1 MHDTNPDDRG
11 VAAVAVPG
19 APVDSSRLFSAY
31 RSVLSVQGS
40 PRLLASALLGRLP
53 QGMSTLAI
61 LLLVRG
67 ATHSY
72 AAAGAAVGADA
83 FASAAVAPV
92 QGRLVDR
99 FGRLR
104 VLAPAAFAQAA
115 VLIALALAGANG
127 AAAGVL
133 IPLSALAGATLPPIA
148 PTVRA
153 LLRELMRDPEVR
165 ERAYAL
171 ESVTQELIWI
181 VGPLLVAL
189 IITVISPAGAL
200 IAVAV
205 VGVCGTML
213 FVSSPLARTR
223 GERPPRHER
232 TAALANPQLRALLGP
247 IALTG
252 FGLGSTEVG
261 LPSLALHAGTRSAT
275 GVLLALWSLGSVL
288 GGLWYGSRTWRSPL
302 ASRYRALLGAAV
314 ACTAPLIA
322 ARSVAS
328 GAALSL
334 LSGLTIAPV
343 FACQYALVGRIV
355 TPGNETEA
363 FTWVTSALV
372 GGLAAG
378 SVAGGVAIGA
388 GGVGAPFA
396 LSCLAMMLGA
406 ALAVTIRTRVEA
418 LA

>member
-1 MHDTNPDDRG
+1 
-11 VAAVAVPG
+11 VF
-19 APVDSSRLFSAY
+19 SSY
-31 RSVLSVQGS
+31 RSVLAVQGS

-53 QGMSTLAI
+53 QGMSSLAI

-72 AAAGAAVGADA
+72 AAAGAAVGAYA
-83 FASAAVAPV
+83 FASAAMAPL
-92 QGRLVDR
+92 QGKLVDR
-99 FGRLR
+99 FGRVR
-104 VLAPAAFAQAA
+104 VLAPAAFAHGA
-115 VLIALALAGANG
+115 VLLVLALAGSSG
-127 AAAGVL
+127 AAAAML
-133 IPLSALAGATLPPIA
+133 ITLSALAGAMLPPIA

-153 LLRELMRDPEVR
+153 LLREVMRDPEVR

-171 ESVTQELIWI
+171 DSVTQELVWI
-181 VGPLLVAL
+181 VGPLVVAL
-189 IITVISPAGAL
+189 IITLISPAGAL
-200 IAVAV
+200 IVVAA
-205 VGVCGTML
+205 VGVSGTLM
-213 FVSSPLARTR
+213 FVRSPLARAR
-223 GERPPRHER
+223 AERPPRHER
-232 TAALANPQLRALLGP
+232 TAALANAQLRALLGP

-252 FGLGSTEVG
+252 FGLGATEVG
-261 LPSLALHAGTRSAT
+261 LPSLALHAGARSAT
-275 GVLLALWSLGSVL
+275 GVLLALWSVGSVV

-302 ASRYRALLGAAV
+302 AARYRALLVAAV
-314 ACTAPLIA
+314 ALTAPLIA

-378 SVAGGVAIGA
+378 SAVGGVAIGA
-388 GGVGAPFA
+388 GGIGAPFA
-396 LSCLAMMLGA
+396 LACFAMLLAA
-406 ALAVTIRTRVEA
+406 VLAVTVRARVEV